1 MAMAEGKQVRLRIK
15 RQSGPQAAAHWE
27 DFSLPHR
34 PGMNV
39 IVALMDIAARPV
51 TAQGQATTSVSYE
64 ANCLE
69 EVCGA
74 CAMIINGRPRQAC
87 SALIDRLDQPITLE
101 PLSRFPVVR
110 DLVVSRQRLFND
122 LKRVRAW
129 IPIDGSYDLGPGPKE
144 APADQEVAYP
154 LSRCI
159 SCGNC
164 LEVCPQYN
172 DKTGFVGAAVISQ
185 VRLFNLHPTG
195 KMHARER
202 LDALAAPGGI
212 QECGYA
218 QNCVNI
224 CPKDIPLTDSISA
237 VGRQMIAHVVRQ
249 ALGQ

>member
-1 MAMAEGKQVRLRIK
+1 MAEGKIVRLRIK
-15 RQSGPQAAAHWE
+15 RQSGPQAEPQWE
-27 DFSLPHR
+27 DFNVAYR

-39 IVALMDIAARPV
+39 IVALMDIAAQPRN
-51 TAQGQATTSVSYE
+51 AEGQSTTSVSYE

-74 CAMIINGRPRQAC
+74 CAMVINGRARQAC
-87 SALIDRLDQPITLE
+87 SALIDRLEQPITIE

-110 DLVVSRQRLFND
+110 DLVVNRQRLFND
-122 LKRVRAW
+122 LKRVKAW
-129 IPIDGSYDLGPGPKE
+129 IPIDGTYDLGPGPRE
-144 APADQEVAYP
+144 SAAEQEIAYP

-172 DKTGFVGAAVISQ
+172 EKTGFVGAAVLSQ

-195 KMHARER
+195 KLHARER
-202 LDALAAPGGI
+202 LDALSGPGGH

-237 VGRQMIAHVVRQ
+237 VGRQLIAHAVRQ
-249 ALGQ
+249 ALGS